1 MNTNLLRYYMAEA
14 GYKVGD
20 MGAVLGVTDAT
31 YSNKI
36 NGKTE
41 FTVSEASRLAK
52 LLNLDA
58 ETAVKVFF
66 D

>member
-1 MNTNLLRYYMAEA
+1 MAES

-41 FTVSEASRLAK
+41 FTVSEAGRLAK